1 MMVRR
6 LLSIWLPEFPNSAAP
21 WGDLEALALWC
32 QKFSP
37 LTAAVPPDGVVID
50 ITGCAHLF
58 GGESGLREKLLAQ
71 LPGARCA
78 IANTALAAWGL
89 ARFGERE
96 SEDLRPL
103 PLAALGLDDRT
114 VVKLRRVG
122 IRRIGELMRLPRAEL
137 TAGYGQGPVRKLAQ
151 AMGRAPEVLKFV
163 SAPPAWRE
171 VLHFAEPISAPE
183 QLQVALGKLAGAVCE
198 KLSDGWLG
206 ATVLTAVFYRVD
218 SQRPKISLHFASPCR
233 DEGQIVRLLHEKLGE
248 VDPGFGVDAV
258 SLEAGATE
266 SLAPAQISIER
277 EERNF
282 AVPID
287 ILLNR
292 LGPRKIWRV
301 EERQTHVPERV
312 VLKRPVN
319 LPPVP
324 WNGTK
329 NSLPRGKR
337 AYPRPIKILQRPDAI
352 AAIAPVPDDP
362 PASFSWRGK
371 SHRIR
376 RATGPERIA
385 REWWRHEHD
394 DARPEAEKIRDYY
407 AVEDFEGR
415 KFWVFR
421 AGLHDG
427 VSPVRWY
434 IHGFF

>member
-6 LLSIWLPEFPNSAAP
+6 LLSIWLPAFPNSGAP

-37 LTAAVPPDGVVID
+37 LTAAVPPDGVLID

-58 GGESGLREKLLAQ
+58 GGEAGLREKLLAQ

-78 IANTALAAWGL
+78 IANTALSAWGL
-89 ARFGERE
+89 ARFGEGE

-114 VVKLRRVG
+114 VAKLRRVG
-122 IRRIGELMRLPRAEL
+122 IRRIGELLRLPRAEL
-137 TAGYGQGPVRKLAQ
+137 TAGYGPGPVRKLAQ
-151 AMGRAPEVLKFV
+151 AMGQAPEVLKFV
-163 SAPPAWRE
+163 SAPAEWRE
-171 VLHFAEPISAPE
+171 VMHFAEPISAPG
-183 QLQVALGKLAGAVCE
+183 QLQAALGELTGAVCK
-198 KLSDGWLG
+198 KLSDGRLG

-218 SQRPKISLHFASPCR
+218 SQRPQISLHFALPCR
-233 DEGQIVRLLHEKLGE
+233 DEGQIIKLLHEKLGE
-248 VDPGFGVDAV
+248 LDPGFGVDAV
-258 SLEAGATE
+258 SLEAEATE

-282 AVPID
+282 AVPTD

-292 LGPRKIWRV
+292 LGPRRIWRV
-301 EERQTHVPERV
+301 EARQTHVPERA

-329 NSLPRGKR
+329 TSLPWGKQ
-337 AYPRPIKILQRPDAI
+337 AYPRPLKILQRPDAI
-352 AAIAPVPDDP
+352 TAIAPVPDDP

-427 VSPVRWY
+427 VCPVRWY